1 METTVWEGI
10 AAAFGLMVMTSIFWV
25 PALIIGL
32 LWRSR
37 RQERRADT
45 IMRTRLDLAI
55 EEQRLQNMRREQ
67 LLEDAIYHQRLANAG
82 VEVDGGRTI
91 ESDDI
96 EQTPNRTPPKRA
108 IFKARRDKGLL
119 TRKQ

>member
-10 AAAFGLMVMTSIFWV
+10 AAAFGLLVMTSIFWV

-32 LWRSR
+32 LWRNR

-67 LLEDAIYHQRLANAG
+67 RLEDAIYHQRLANAG
-82 VEVDGGRTI
+82 VEVDEGRTI
-91 ESDDI
+91 EGDVI
-96 EQTPNRTPPKRA
+96 EQAPNRTPPKGAILKTRRA
-108 IFKARRDKGLL
+108 KGLL